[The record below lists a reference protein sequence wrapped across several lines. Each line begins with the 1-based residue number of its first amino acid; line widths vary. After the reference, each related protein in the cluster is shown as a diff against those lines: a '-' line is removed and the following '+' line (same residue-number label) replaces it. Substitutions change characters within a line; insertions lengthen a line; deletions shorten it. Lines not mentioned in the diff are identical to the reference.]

1 MAVISS
7 PQLSGIE
14 KGDVIA
20 GLQACEA
27 DKTRKL
33 QKTNSLFACS
43 AAVLAWLAVT
53 AAIAVL
59 FQQHAPVEYVV
70 SGNCVLLAMPTNA
83 EPDSHFLTVVVFIQQ

>member
-20 GLQACEA
+20 GLQACKDDENRRN
-27 DKTRKL
+27 KQT
-33 QKTNSLFACS
+33 SSCYACS

-59 FQQHAPVEYVV
+59 FQQHAPLEYVV
-70 SGNCVLLAMPTNA
+70 SSNCMLALPTCA
-83 EPDSHFLTVVVFIQQ
+83 HPATFL